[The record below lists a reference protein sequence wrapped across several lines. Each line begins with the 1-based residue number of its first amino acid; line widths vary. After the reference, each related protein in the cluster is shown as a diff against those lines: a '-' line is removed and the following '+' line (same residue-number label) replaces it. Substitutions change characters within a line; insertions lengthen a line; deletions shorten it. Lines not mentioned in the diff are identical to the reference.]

1 MTIVYFCVS
10 LQKKKN
16 MASLNDFKLLRKICS
31 NFFELVSDTQKFDIE
46 RVNSLNGIDRE
57 RFGFYYFILLHVTGI
72 DDFNILTK
80 SICDQDFNNKIY
92 GNLYSDEGID
102 AVIINEEELEINIFN
117 FKYREKYRLDA
128 EQSKNE
134 AILSGKFLSVL
145 KTEKNNLS
153 GPVNQFASN
162 IIERYN
168 SNKEWHTTFYIVSN
182 ESKEL
187 KPDDETLKNFSELFD
202 VEIVCIGLDTIS
214 KLVLPKHR
222 TINAKL
228 CISPEA
234 VMSFSESPKSSN
246 ISYIVRMRLSELI
259 RITCDN
265 EELRN
270 NYQIE
275 DETKLSEVK
284 EDYDVLFDNV
294 RGLLGKSKYNK
305 NIYKTLLDEPSK
317 FFFFNN
323 GLTLVANDINFTE
336 LNFNKRVKLEI
347 TDFQVLNG
355 GQTLRTIHSFNQ
367 ENKKY
372 ISDNLSRAEV
382 LVRVLR
388 VTDNLLKSQIG
399 EYTNSQNS
407 IKPSDLK
414 SSNKEQLDLE
424 RYLSENG
431 IYYIRKRGDIGDVS
445 SRSCDIS
452 IGMEKLGQI
461 LWASKGFPEMASNK
475 KKEIFTEKYDE
486 IFGSDDLISQ
496 NTINLIK
503 YFYDISRRYKTN
515 NKLEYS
521 DQKCL
526 YILYIYSNLLNADI
540 DIIINEF
547 ENVINEYII
556 DNKLSIAPSRVLIQT
571 KFKDTIKKEFN
582 ISLP

>member
-1 MTIVYFCVS
+1 
-10 LQKKKN
+10 

-31 NFFELVSDTQKFDIE
+31 NYFDLVAETQQFDIACA
-46 RVNSLNGIDRE
+46 LNDIEKE
-57 RFGFYYFILLHVTGI
+57 RFGFYYFILHHVTGI
-72 DDFNILTK
+72 DDFNTLTS
-80 SICDQDFNNKIY
+80 SICDQDFNKKIN
-92 GNLYSDEGID
+92 GSTFSDEGID
-102 AVIINEEELEINIFN
+102 AVIINEEESEINIFN
-117 FKYREKYRLDA
+117 FKYREKFKLDA
-128 EQSKNE
+128 EQNKNE
-134 AILSGKFLSVL
+134 AILSSKFLSVL
-145 KTEKNNLS
+145 KTEKNNLK
-153 GPVNQFASN
+153 GPVKLFASD
-162 IIERYN
+162 IINRYN
-168 SNKEWHTTFYIVSN
+168 SNKEWHTYFYIVSN

-187 KPDDETLKNFSELFD
+187 KPEDETLNNFSELFD
-202 VEIVCIGLDTIS
+202 VKIVCVGLDTIS
-214 KLVLPKHR
+214 HIVLPKHR
-222 TINAKL
+222 IINAKL

-246 ISYIVRMRLSELI
+246 ISYVVRMRLTELI

-275 DETKLSEVK
+275 DESILSDAK
-284 EDYDVLFDNV
+284 EEYDVLFDNV

-323 GLTLVANDINFTE
+323 GLTLVANDIIYSE

-347 TDFQVLNG
+347 NDFQVLNG

-367 ENKKY
+367 ENKQY

-388 VTDNLLKSQIG
+388 VTDGLLKNQIG

-407 IKPSDLK
+407 IKAADLK
-414 SSNKEQLDLE
+414 SSSKEQLDLE
-424 RYLSENG
+424 RFLFENG
-431 IYYIRKRGDIGDVS
+431 IYYVRKRGDIGDVDPKN
-445 SRSCDIS
+445 CEIS

-475 KKEIFTEKYDE
+475 KKEIFTEKYDD

-496 NTINLIK
+496 YTINLIK
-503 YFYDISRRYKTN
+503 NFLNISKRYKT
-515 NKLEYS
+515 LDQFEYS

-526 YILYIYSNLLNADI
+526 YVLYIYTNLSNADI
-540 DIIINEF
+540 D
-547 ENVINEYII
+547 NVIGVFETEILKYIS
-556 DNKLSIAPSRVLIQT
+556 DNKLSIAPSRILIQT
-571 KFKDTIKKEFN
+571 KFKDVIKARFN
-582 ISLP
+582 IV